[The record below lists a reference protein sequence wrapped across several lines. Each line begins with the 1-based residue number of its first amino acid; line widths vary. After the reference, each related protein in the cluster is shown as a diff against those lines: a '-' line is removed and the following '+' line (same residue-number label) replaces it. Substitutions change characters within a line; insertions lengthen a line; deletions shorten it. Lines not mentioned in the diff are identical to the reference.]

1 MTSYPPTGYIMFSLK
16 KLKFYGSRRPG
27 AGARGPGAEGRITET
42 PFGSDLILYIPCF
55 TQFYSFQ
62 FPKGKTKEQQQ
73 QQQQKKHQQQQQKTD
88 NG

>member
-1 MTSYPPTGYIMFSLK
+1 M
-16 KLKFYGSRRPG
+16 G
-27 AGARGPGAEGRITET
+27 AGGRGLEPEGRIWGPGAEGRITQT

-73 QQQQKKHQQQQQKTD
+73 QQQKKHQQQQQKTD